1 MRSMSKY
8 NSQIVSPEYSL
19 LAGKAANKVSFL
31 KSLLQTA
38 PNDPPIKF
46 EKPTAPNFMKWI
58 VSLHTDYLL
67 GNVTMP
73 QELKKEVSN
82 HFRGLKRK
90 VASVIAASGGNIKD
104 PLAFS

>member
-1 MRSMSKY
+1 MSKY

-46 EKPTAPNFMKWI
+46 EKPTAPIFMKWI
-58 VSLHTDYLL
+58 VSLRKDYFL
-67 GNVTMP
+67 GNVTVP

-82 HFRGLKRK
+82 HFRGLKQK

>member
-8 NSQIVSPEYSL
+8 NSQIISPEYSL

-46 EKPTAPNFMKWI
+46 EKPTAPIFMKWI
-58 VSLHTDYLL
+58 VSLRKDYLL
-67 GNVTMP
+67 GNVTML

-104 PLAFS
+104 LLAFS